1 MTFLS
6 ALFGIFFGIFQSHS
20 RFGEHESVSW
30 PLWISFSITIY
41 RISLSICLNL
51 KYVLK
56 FLFLPMI
63 FKCALRIQWRC
74 TALLARHGCCHCTM
88 FTKVISKVKRKQRP
102 LWQVEHE
109 PSKSG
114 PVFML
119 KLVDFLVIETNVFN
133 KSSSIFCNS
142 YFYSIKCWSHCSKKH
157 SMKNGQFQWVQKS
170 KSYYL
175 TKIWILW
182 DGISFFEKSKAFCFS
197 ILFVIWHF

>member
-1 MTFLS
+1 MQITSFERTRGHLLLEKEKLTLQNTTFLS

-74 TALLARHGCCHCTM
+74 TALPARHGCCHCAM
-88 FTKVISKVKRKQRP
+88 FTKVISKVKRKQCP
-102 LWQVEHE
+102 LVA
-109 PSKSG
+109 G
-114 PVFML
+114 PTWAF
-119 KLVDFLVIETNVFN
+119 
-133 KSSSIFCNS
+133 
-142 YFYSIKCWSHCSKKH
+142 
-157 SMKNGQFQWVQKS
+157 
-170 KSYYL
+170 
-175 TKIWILW
+175 KIWPCVHAKTGRFLSNW
-182 DGISFFEKSKAFCFS
+182 NKCF
-197 ILFVIWHF
+197 